1 MYIMR
6 ACRTWIHIK
15 HNIGRHLL
23 PQTGRR
29 PLPASLNTASW
40 RTGAF
45 SSGSSLV
52 LCVFYIET
60 VTGTKEVEWKRLGQ
74 QATGE
79 DRDTVMCAR
88 QDWTRATAHL
98 STSCGGGHADSHT
111 HQPNRRSVLRTQRLT
126 VSLLKIPRPSGLP
139 ENYKGGV
146 KAIFKE
152 LGKPSTSVVIEQT
165 SFKSRGSWGTTVTGV
180 PRGCK
185 RWKLLK

>member
-15 HNIGRHLL
+15 HNIGRHMLL
-23 PQTGRR
+23 QMGRR
-29 PLPASLNTASW
+29 PLLASLNTASW

-52 LCVFYIET
+52 LCVFYIEI

-79 DRDTVMCAR
+79 DREMVMWAR
-88 QDWTRATAHL
+88 QDWKRATVHL
-98 STSCGGGHADSHT
+98 STSCSGWHANSHT
-111 HQPNRRSVLRTQRLT
+111 DQPDWRSMLWTQKLT

-139 ENYKGGV
+139 ENYKGGL

-152 LGKPSTSVVIEQT
+152 LWKPSTSVVIE
-165 SFKSRGSWGTTVTGV
+165 
-180 PRGCK
+180 
-185 RWKLLK
+185 